1 MIKGRIGHAR
11 KLELI
16 CRQWGVQKEEEEGDG
31 EEKTRLDVHCGNI
44 IV

>member
-1 MIKGRIGHAR
+1 MIKGCIGHAR
-11 KLELI
+11 RLELI
-16 CRQWGVQKEEEEGDG
+16 CRQWGVQKEEEGEG